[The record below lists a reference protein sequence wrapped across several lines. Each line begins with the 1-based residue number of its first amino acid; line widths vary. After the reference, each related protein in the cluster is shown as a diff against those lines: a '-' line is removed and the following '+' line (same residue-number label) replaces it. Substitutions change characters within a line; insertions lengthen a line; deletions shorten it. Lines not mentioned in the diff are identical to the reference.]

1 MDASRK
7 QLHDQ
12 IDDATAAL
20 LETVSRLTDED
31 VRRPSLLPGW
41 TRGHVLTH
49 LARGGDALRDLL
61 EGGPGYPSR
70 QDRDAAIE
78 AGAERTAAELAAD
91 IRASAAAFREV
102 ALSQPDE
109 AWSRLVTPPL
119 GITPFPAGQVLV
131 RRLVEV
137 EVHHVDLDAGYRPAD
152 WPTTFNE
159 LELPEPMRSQRAD
172 RIV

>member
-1 MDASRK
+1 VDASGK
-7 QLHDQ
+7 HLLDQ
-12 IDDATAAL
+12 TEDATTVL
-20 LETVSRLTDED
+20 LETVARLSDQD
-31 VRRPSLLPGW
+31 VRQPSGLPGW

-70 QDRDAAIE
+70 EARDAAIE
-78 AGAERTAAELAAD
+78 AGAGRSVDELTADL
-91 IRASAAAFREV
+91 RVSAAAFREAV
-102 ALSQPDE
+102 LNQPDE
-109 AWSRLVTPPL
+109 RWSRPVTPPF
-119 GITPFPAGQVLV
+119 GIPPFPAGQVLV

-137 EVHHVDLDAGYRPAD
+137 EVHHVDLAAGYRSSD

-159 LELPEPMRSQRAD
+159 LDLPEPMRSQRAD